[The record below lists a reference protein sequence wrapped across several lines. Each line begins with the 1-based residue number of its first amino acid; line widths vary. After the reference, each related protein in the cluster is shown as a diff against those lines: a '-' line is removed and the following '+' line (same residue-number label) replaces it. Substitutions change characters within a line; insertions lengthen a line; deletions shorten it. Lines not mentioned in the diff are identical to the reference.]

1 MCVTKEI
8 LVDIRHLSLSIV
20 VVDRQVVI
28 QRKKRER
35 KSIFAIPSIPQER
48 VEFLFMVNDPVL
60 KSLKQP
66 ENKDA
71 TFSLSVIPFV
81 FHFFPGR
88 PNCDCNVMLRRRRK
102 EVRIK

>member
-48 VEFLFMVNDPVL
+48 VDFLFMVNDPVL

-66 ENKDA
+66 ENEDA
-71 TFSLSVIPFV
+71 TFRLSVIPFV